1 MILNQIK
8 LDRAD
13 IFIKYIPSVFSL
25 VFPPKILISNKLVL
39 PVSNLL
45 KALELVENKVDKTFS
60 KNI

>member
-13 IFIKYIPSVFSL
+13 IFIKYIPSVFPL